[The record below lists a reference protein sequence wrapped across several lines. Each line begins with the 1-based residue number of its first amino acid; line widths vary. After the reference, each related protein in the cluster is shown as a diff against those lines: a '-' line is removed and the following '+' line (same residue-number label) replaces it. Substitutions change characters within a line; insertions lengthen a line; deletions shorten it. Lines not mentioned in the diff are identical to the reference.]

1 MRMRRYRRA
10 RLLENRDRHF
20 PSNAWEIS
28 EKLIK
33 RISGLKIVEQVLH
46 RHACAREYRYAP
58 LNLRVH
64 GNEAS
69 LHAHMIRRRVA
80 LRWLTNQANR
90 RDDGRAVGP
99 PRSVRVE
106 REV

>member
-1 MRMRRYRRA
+1 MWRYRRA

-20 PSNAWEIS
+20 PSHAWEID
-28 EKLIK
+28 EKLVK

-46 RHACAREYRYAP
+46 WHTGPSEYRYAP

-64 GNEAS
+64 GNKAS
-69 LHAHMIRRRVA
+69 FHGHMIRRGGA

-90 RDDGRAVGP
+90 PRADGA
-99 PRSVRVE
+99 
-106 REV
+106 